1 VTEIVRAEIVSPPHR
16 DPYYQVDNITA
27 ATLPGLCV
35 KLLAAGFD
43 PEGSVECYRPG
54 RTAWDI
60 RARSIRAVAAEHAAK
75 EGSRDTAPLPRNSI
89 PGAVRGLPGC
99 SQKPPTTYKASNLVW
114 QGLRLHLRVSD
125 RTLAVLKPDANH
137 PNLYRVCILDHL
149 GDLTNLTRAREAAI
163 ALALETLNSEIAV
176 KQAQAEGGAGM
187 NVPATVQQAALDQ
200 CAEQIRF
207 LGKRTVADLLE
218 IGRLLDEVKHSGLG
232 RAGFLQWIDHE
243 FGWSEDTAERYIALQ
258 KLRRQLPQV
267 ADVSLP
273 VSALYLL
280 ASPSTPL
287 ETAKDVVAK
296 GLDGEQ
302 MSVAEIKATVT
313 EAKGNGG
320 LGFPPRSRNRRRRCL
335 R

>member
-1 VTEIVRAEIVSPPHR
+1 
-16 DPYYQVDNITA
+16 
-27 ATLPGLCV
+27 
-35 KLLAAGFD
+35 
-43 PEGSVECYRPG
+43 
-54 RTAWDI
+54 
-60 RARSIRAVAAEHAAK
+60 
-75 EGSRDTAPLPRNSI
+75 
-89 PGAVRGLPGC
+89 
-99 SQKPPTTYKASNLVW
+99 
-114 QGLRLHLRVSD
+114 
-125 RTLAVLKPDANH
+125 
-137 PNLYRVCILDHL
+137 
-149 GDLTNLTRAREAAI
+149 
-163 ALALETLNSEIAV
+163 
-176 KQAQAEGGAGM
+176 M
-187 NVPATVQQAALDQ
+187 QQAALDQ

-313 EAKGNGG
+313 EAKGKRR
-320 LGFPPRSRNRRRRCL
+320 LRFPSYKPEQAKALPQVTQEGVTSKEIDRRALVDLAHKHRAAIIDLMRRMTQPERISFRQAMIASMTDAMMGPPASEPTVRS
-335 R
+335 